1 MTPPYIYSNNR
12 ASVINKK
19 KRKVQLFR
27 NNIPLCF
34 DIKKRKEKNN

>member
-12 ASVINKK
+12 ASVINKN
-19 KRKVQLFR
+19 RKVQLFR